1 MKFDVPSFSLKN
13 QASLE
18 KFDEN
23 PLIAKRVQLAEDVRV
38 GRTER
43 RSEVVDEGEHAG

>member
-38 GRTER
+38 GPVLGED
-43 RSEVVDEGEHAG
+43 VDEG